1 MTCPI
6 CNDARV
12 IHDSDGEGTGWIN
25 CFRCSETMG
34 GTGLQN
40 YLYGLGISHH
50 AMAELADVR
59 ERTVRRWIDD
69 YFQVPYDVHK
79 LVTDLD
85 DYITDGIRYLLLEH
99 KGPVLRAS
107 NYFNAGEFREKLDAI
122 HPLFKEEIKGPYFR
136 TLICNS
142 IDRRI
147 DEFQRANGKF
157 KGYTY

>member
-6 CNDARV
+6 CNDERT
-12 IHDSDGEGTGWIN
+12 IPDSEGQGMID
-25 CFRCSETMG
+25 CFKCAEAIS
-34 GTGLQN
+34 GTDLQD

-50 AMAELADVR
+50 AMAELVGVR
-59 ERTVRRWIDD
+59 ERTVRRWVDD
-69 YFQVPYDVHK
+69 YFPVPYDVHK

-85 DYITDGIRYLLLEH
+85 DYINNGIRYLLLEH
-99 KGPVLRAS
+99 TGPVLRAEF
-107 NYFNAGEFREKLDAI
+107 YFNAGEFREKLDDI

-136 TLICNS
+136 RLICNS
-142 IDRRI
+142 IDRRV